1 MVEGLDSVIEK
12 LTEKVAISAEALRP
26 IATETLRQI
35 QLRGIVAV
43 LSGCAAVLLAAGVVM
58 GGLCICRK
66 RELDDDEQ
74 FIVLLITSAIAAL
87 LVFLG
92 GNQTMFGLNQWLAPL
107 PYALGM

>member
-35 QLRGIVAV
+35 QLRGAV
-43 LSGCAAVLLAAGVVM
+43 EALLSCAAVLVAAGVFW
-58 GGLCICRK
+58 GGMYIPRKMKLC
-66 RELDDDEQ
+66 DEDQ
-74 FIVLLITSAIAAL
+74 SAALCVAGIIAVLLVIVGVAGIGS
-87 LVFLG
+87 
-92 GNQTMFGLNQWLAPL
+92 GLTRWLSPL

>member
-35 QLRGIVAV
+35 QLRGRW
-43 LSGCAAVLLAAGVVM
+43 LS
-58 GGLCICRK
+58 
-66 RELDDDEQ
+66 
-74 FIVLLITSAIAAL
+74 
-87 LVFLG
+87 
-92 GNQTMFGLNQWLAPL
+92 PL